1 VNGSVALTSSTANGL
16 TFASAIAAVVPYS
29 CDLIMDFE
37 QLHSVD
43 CRQASCIFPTTDE
56 GGCSQASIVCSRRAQ
71 VHKVI
76 R

>member
-1 VNGSVALTSSTANGL
+1 MNGSVVLTSSTANGL

-37 QLHSVD
+37 QLHSVN
-43 CRQASCIFPTTDE
+43 CRQASCIFSTIDGKADVLKLPSFVLE
-56 GGCSQASIVCSRRAQ
+56 GLRY
-71 VHKVI
+71 I

>member
-43 CRQASCIFPTTDE
+43 CRQASCIFSTDGKADVLKLPSFVLE
-56 GGCSQASIVCSRRAQ
+56 GLRY
-71 VHKVI
+71 I